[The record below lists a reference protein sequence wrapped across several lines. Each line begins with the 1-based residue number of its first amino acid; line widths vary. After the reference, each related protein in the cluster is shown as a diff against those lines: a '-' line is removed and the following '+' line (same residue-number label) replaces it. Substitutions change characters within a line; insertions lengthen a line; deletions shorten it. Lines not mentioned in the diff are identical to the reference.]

1 MDKLIGCLFY
11 SCAVAKLENQL
22 VGVEAL
28 RDLKAELI
36 TRKEVWYN
44 EHVNLYYMYIPVD
57 KLCSVCIILVF
68 YLSNFFIK
76 LVKCLIL

>member
-1 MDKLIGCLFY
+1 MDKLIGYLFY
-11 SCAVAKLENQL
+11 SSAVAKLENQL

-36 TRKEVWYN
+36 TRKEVCYN
-44 EHVNLYYMYIPVD
+44 VHVYLCYIPVD

>member
-1 MDKLIGCLFY
+1 MHVISNNVIQKLIGCLFY
-11 SCAVAKLENQL
+11 SSAVAKLENQL

-44 EHVNLYYMYIPVD
+44 VHVYLYYIPVD

-68 YLSNFFIK
+68 Y
-76 LVKCLIL
+76 

>member
-44 EHVNLYYMYIPVD
+44 VHVYLYDNVYTCRQTLFCLYYSGVLFI
-57 KLCSVCIILVF
+57 
-68 YLSNFFIK
+68 NFFY
-76 LVKCLIL
+76 

>member
-1 MDKLIGCLFY
+1 MDKLKGCLFY
-11 SCAVAKLENQL
+11 SSAVAKLENQL

-36 TRKEVWYN
+36 TRKEVCYN
-44 EHVNLYYMYIPVD
+44 VHVYLCYIPVD
-57 KLCSVCIILVF
+57 RLCSVCFILVF

>member
-11 SCAVAKLENQL
+11 CCAVAKLENQL

-44 EHVNLYYMYIPVD
+44 EHVNLYYIPVD
-57 KLCSVCIILVF
+57 KL
-68 YLSNFFIK
+68 
-76 LVKCLIL
+76 

>member
-1 MDKLIGCLFY
+1 MDKLIGCLSY

-44 EHVNLYYMYIPVD
+44 EHVNLYYIPVD

>member
-1 MDKLIGCLFY
+1 MDKLKRCLFY
-11 SCAVAKLENQL
+11 SSAVAKLENQL

-36 TRKEVWYN
+36 TRKEVCYN
-44 EHVNLYYMYIPVD
+44 VHVYLCYIPVD

-68 YLSNFFIK
+68 YLSIFFIK

>member
-44 EHVNLYYMYIPVD
+44 EHVNLYKCTI
-57 KLCSVCIILVF
+57 
-68 YLSNFFIK
+68 YL
-76 LVKCLIL
+76 

>member
-36 TRKEVWYN
+36 TRKEVCRQTLFC
-44 EHVNLYYMYIPVD
+44 LYYSGV
-57 KLCSVCIILVF
+57 L
-68 YLSNFFIK
+68 FIK
-76 LVKCLIL
+76 FFY

>member
-11 SCAVAKLENQL
+11 SSAVAKLENQL

-36 TRKEVWYN
+36 TRKEVSYN
-44 EHVNLYYMYIPVD
+44 EHVNLYYIPVD

-68 YLSNFFIK
+68 Y
-76 LVKCLIL
+76 

>member
-44 EHVNLYYMYIPVD
+44 VHVYLYTCRQTLFCLYYSGV
-57 KLCSVCIILVF
+57 L
-68 YLSNFFIK
+68 FIK
-76 LVKCLIL
+76 FFY

>member
-44 EHVNLYYMYIPVD
+44 EHVNLYYIPRQTLFCLYYSGV
-57 KLCSVCIILVF
+57 L
-68 YLSNFFIK
+68 FIK
-76 LVKCLIL
+76 FFY

>member
-1 MDKLIGCLFY
+1 MDENIGCLFY

-44 EHVNLYYMYIPVD
+44 EHVNLYYIPVD
-57 KLCSVCIILVF
+57 KLCSVCIIQIFL
-68 YLSNFFIK
+68 LN
-76 LVKCLIL
+76 L

>member
-1 MDKLIGCLFY
+1 MEKLIGCLFY

-44 EHVNLYYMYIPVD
+44 KHVNLYYMYIPVD

-68 YLSNFFIK
+68 YLSIFFIK

>member
-11 SCAVAKLENQL
+11 SSAVAKLENQL

-36 TRKEVWYN
+36 TRKEVCYN
-44 EHVNLYYMYIPVD
+44 EHVYLCYIPVD
-57 KLCSVCIILVF
+57 KLCSVCFILVF
-68 YLSNFFIK
+68 YLSKFFIK

>member
-11 SCAVAKLENQL
+11 SSAVAKLENQL

-44 EHVNLYYMYIPVD
+44 EHVNLYYIPVD